1 MILNKDLYLNLITS
15 EHATKPKFKAWVDTL
30 LTPFLDAINLN
41 DNIKRAFD
49 LNSAVG
55 VQLDTLGK
63 ILVQSRQMNFQP
75 TDGSS
80 PLLNDDYYRLVLRAK
95 VIKNQWKGTITNFY
109 QFWKIL
115 FNNQPLNIYLI
126 DNQDMRPVI
135 VIWSSQTPLMI
146 QDFLR
151 NNLIVP
157 KPAGLGYT
165 VRQVDVEGIF
175 GFFGTE
181 FTGFDTGVFWT
192 PN

>member
-1 MILNKDLYLNLITS
+1 MILNKDFYLNLITS